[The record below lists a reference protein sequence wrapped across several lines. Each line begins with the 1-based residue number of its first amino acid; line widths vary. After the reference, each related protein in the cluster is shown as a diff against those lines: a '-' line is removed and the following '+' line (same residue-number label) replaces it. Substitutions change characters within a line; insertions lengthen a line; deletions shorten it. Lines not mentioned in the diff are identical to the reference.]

1 MKIAFWSYIR
11 HQSGVTAGVVL
22 MSVLW
27 TELFGEEIAV
37 TSNHICNNSLV
48 RRLCGGS
55 EYKENRYGKVFSY
68 ELGEPEYF
76 RLLYAGVHKVPY
88 KINDSLR
95 YVPMLGN
102 EVEMFRGAGLCE
114 VDKQIAEEELLFI
127 DTACGCG
134 YGSRKILE
142 EAEVRVVL
150 LPSERQYIDHFFQS
164 GTELLERSFFIL
176 GNYSFSQ
183 SCPPSYLIRKYKI
196 PKERIGVILHD
207 NEYEQAMQEGTTL
220 SYIAGNLNRD
230 KRASTGRFT
239 RYAVTTVEK
248 LRAYT
253 EQRRVDCCVE

>member
-1 MKIAFWSYIR
+1 MKIAFWSNIR
-11 HQSGVTAGVVL
+11 HQSGVTAGVAL

-27 TELFGEEIAV
+27 TELFEEEIAV

-48 RRLCGGS
+48 RRLCGSGEQRDTRS
-55 EYKENRYGKVFSY
+55 GKVFSY

-76 RLLYAGVHKVPY
+76 RLLYTGIYRLPHR
-88 KINDSLR
+88 INEGLR
-95 YVPMLGN
+95 FVPMLGN
-102 EVEMFRGAGLCE
+102 EVEPFRGAGLCE
-114 VDKQIAEEELLFI
+114 VDKQITGDKHVFI

-150 LPSERQYIDHFFQS
+150 LPSKRQYVDHFFQS

-183 SCPPSYLIRKYKI
+183 SCPPSYLIRRYKI

-207 NEYEQAMQEGTTL
+207 NRYEQAMQEGTTI
-220 SYIAGNLNRD
+220 SYIAGNLRGE
-230 KRASTGRFT
+230 KRARVDRFT
-239 RYAVTTVEK
+239 RYAIATAEK

-253 EQRRVDCCVE
+253 EQRRTDGCVE